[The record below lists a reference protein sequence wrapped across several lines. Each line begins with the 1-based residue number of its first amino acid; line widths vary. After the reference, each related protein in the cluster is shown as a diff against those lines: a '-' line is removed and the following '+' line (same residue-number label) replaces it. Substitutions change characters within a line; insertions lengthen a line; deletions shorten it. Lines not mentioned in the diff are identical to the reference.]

1 MSDWYDCLNIKFPF
15 TGSELNWVR
24 EHQPQYLHHLD
35 SNQLPGVSAN
45 SINEF
50 PPRASL
56 AERNT
61 YFDFRACLP
70 DAVAACGLYLEGA
83 ARIGRSLAHAE
94 QTQAAVSVSSGRVMI
109 RIEADSVVIDRQLN
123 EGRPSGELYRHVAGV
138 GVALDVFQS
147 FLKNAVERQFGV
159 GGQSRGQLHAGQLDG
174 HARPLREL
182 RAGIAQD
189 GDQTQF
195 VQDTGAQIA

>member
-35 SNQLPGVSAN
+35 SNQLPGVSAS

-50 PPRASL
+50 SVPPPPPPPPPARQPPHGSPPPPPPASL

-70 DAVAACGLYLEGA
+70 DAVVACGLYLEGA
-83 ARIGRSLAHAE
+83 ARIDRALAHAE
-94 QTQAAVSVSSGRVMI
+94 
-109 RIEADSVVIDRQLN
+109 
-123 EGRPSGELYRHVAGV
+123 
-138 GVALDVFQS
+138 
-147 FLKNAVERQFGV
+147 
-159 GGQSRGQLHAGQLDG
+159 
-174 HARPLREL
+174 
-182 RAGIAQD
+182 
-189 GDQTQF
+189 
-195 VQDTGAQIA
+195 